1 MYKCKNHGM
10 TLIELL
16 ISMTLFGIILM
27 LISPIVSV
35 FNKTQIQLQAQSKH
49 SKDMEKIVFLMEKN
63 ISNAFLEELH
73 LVGEEHLINGK
84 GIYTYSNKLNNNIDN
99 SFLENIKNRG
109 NFILLKIPSINKG
122 EKSIKYIAF
131 KFEEENLSIIN
142 FTLDDNMLKK
152 VREEK
157 ILFNVQGE
165 FLMEEGHIKIFL
177 TRTINGKISEY
188 INNIEGVGAIEKNF
202 K

>member
-1 MYKCKNHGM
+1 
-10 TLIELL
+10 
-16 ISMTLFGIILM
+16 
-27 LISPIVSV
+27 
-35 FNKTQIQLQAQSKH
+35 
-49 SKDMEKIVFLMEKN
+49 MEKIVFLMEKN

-84 GIYTYSNKLNNNIDN
+84 GIYAYSNKLNNNIDN
-99 SFLENIKNRG
+99 SFLKNIKNRG
-109 NFILLKIPSINKG
+109 NFILLKISSINKG
-122 EKSIKYIAF
+122 EKSIKYLAF

-177 TRTINGKISEY
+177 NRIINGEISEH
-188 INNIEGVGAIEKNF
+188 INNIEGVGTIEKNF

>member
-35 FNKTQIQLQAQSKH
+35 FNKTQIQLRAQSKH